1 MISMFGD
8 RPIFVGSGFGLF
20 LPILFAVETVFETME
35 IVQEVLKQIKK
46 IEIKGMELEEIPHSL
61 LKQLKSRLRSAL
73 EGILD
78 KL

>member
-1 MISMFGD
+1 
-8 RPIFVGSGFGLF
+8 
-20 LPILFAVETVFETME
+20 ME